1 LWECQS
7 CGWVPMCSRC
17 DVSLTYH
24 KQINQ
29 LKCHYCGYNTPP
41 VPACHACGSMDM
53 KMLGFGTEKIEE
65 DMSELFPDVKIQR
78 MDLDTTRS
86 KSGYQRIISD
96 FEAGITTVL
105 VGTQMVTKGLDFDN
119 VALVGILNADKMMNY
134 PDFRSMER
142 SFQIMMQVAGRA
154 GRKHKRGRVLIQT
167 YSPDH
172 WLLEMIIRGDYNS
185 FYEKEIRERHQFSY
199 PPFQRLMK
207 ITLKHKE
214 DDVVQRAAN
223 EILKLIKPQM
233 GEKLLG
239 PERPYIPRINN
250 YYLQQFM
257 VRLDKKPESA
267 LVKYDIIKR
276 MREKLNEP
284 AFKQVRLSI
293 DVDPS

>member
-1 LWECQS
+1 
-7 CGWVPMCSRC
+7 
-17 DVSLTYH
+17 
-24 KQINQ
+24 
-29 LKCHYCGYNTPP
+29 
-41 VPACHACGSMDM
+41 M
-53 KMLGFGTEKIEE
+53 KNI
-65 DMSELFPDVKIQR
+65 FP
-78 MDLDTTRS
+78 
-86 KSGYQRIISD
+86 
-96 FEAGITTVL
+96 
-105 VGTQMVTKGLDFDN
+105 
-119 VALVGILNADKMMNY
+119 NY
-134 PDFRSMER
+134 P
-142 SFQIMMQVAGRA
+142 
-154 GRKHKRGRVLIQT
+154 
-167 YSPDH
+167 
-172 WLLEMIIRGDYNS
+172 WNS

-214 DDVVQRAAN
+214 DDVAQRAAN

-276 MREKLNEP
+276 IREKLNEP